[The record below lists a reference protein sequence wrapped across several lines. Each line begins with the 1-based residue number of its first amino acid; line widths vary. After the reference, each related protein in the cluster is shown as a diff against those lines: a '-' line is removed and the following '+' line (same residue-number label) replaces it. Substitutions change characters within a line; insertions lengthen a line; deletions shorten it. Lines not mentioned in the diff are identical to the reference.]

1 MLDDRPPHVLI
12 IDDNAQNVAL
22 ITAQLRRA
30 GYTVSAAATGRLGLE
45 AARQGPDVILL
56 DVLMPGLDGY
66 EVCRHLKADEA
77 TRPIP
82 VIMLTSLR
90 DRSDKIR
97 ALEAGADD
105 FLSKPVD
112 RAELLARVRSL
123 VRSKRLFDEL
133 ARSRDEIARQA
144 EQLGAEK
151 SRAEAI
157 LYSISDGVF
166 TTDPDGRVTMLN
178 PAAEEITGTTFERA
192 VGRIWSDAL
201 GVRDTSGQA
210 LSSDTCP
217 LCTAARTGQPV
228 APREL
233 SVRRPNGSS
242 AVISVAAS
250 PVRRAGGEVSGI
262 VAVFRDV
269 TRQREAEHLKD
280 ELISLVSH
288 ELRTPLAS
296 IVGFS
301 ELLLL
306 REPLSDTGRSCA
318 ETINR
323 EAQRLS
329 TLINDFLDIER
340 LESGRISYHFRSL
353 PLQEVIEEVLD
364 GLRTQLAG
372 FRVACDLPGEPLIVR
387 VDRARLAQVLIN
399 IISNAVKYSPGGG
412 WIRIAARAE
421 RDVVIVSVSDTG
433 LGIPGEAIPH
443 LFEKFYR
450 VDRTEHREIRG
461 TGLGLAICRRII
473 EGWGGRIWAES
484 AGPGQGSTFSFTL
497 PHGTTASVPAAAREL
512 RRDPHGAAG
521 ERVLPR
527 C

>member
-22 ITAQLRRA
+22 ITAQSRRA
-30 GYTVSAAATGRLGLE
+30 GYAVTAATTGRLGLE

-66 EVCRHLKADEA
+66 EVCRHLKADDA
-77 TRPIP
+77 TRSIP

-166 TTDPDGRVTMLN
+166 ATDPDGRVTMLN
-178 PAAEEITGTTFERA
+178 PAAEEIAGITFEQA

-201 GVRDTSGQA
+201 GVRDASGQA
-210 LSSDTCP
+210 LSSDICP
-217 LCTAARTGQPV
+217 LCAAARTGQPV

-262 VAVFRDV
+262 VAVFRV

-329 TLINDFLDIER
+329 ILINDFLDIER

-353 PLQEVIEEVLD
+353 
-364 GLRTQLAG
+364 
-372 FRVACDLPGEPLIVR
+372 
-387 VDRARLAQVLIN
+387 
-399 IISNAVKYSPGGG
+399 
-412 WIRIAARAE
+412 
-421 RDVVIVSVSDTG
+421 
-433 LGIPGEAIPH
+433 
-443 LFEKFYR
+443 
-450 VDRTEHREIRG
+450 
-461 TGLGLAICRRII
+461 
-473 EGWGGRIWAES
+473 
-484 AGPGQGSTFSFTL
+484 
-497 PHGTTASVPAAAREL
+497 
-512 RRDPHGAAG
+512 
-521 ERVLPR
+521 
-527 C
+527 

>member
-166 TTDPDGRVTMLN
+166 TTD
-178 PAAEEITGTTFERA
+178 
-192 VGRIWSDAL
+192 
-201 GVRDTSGQA
+201 
-210 LSSDTCP
+210 
-217 LCTAARTGQPV
+217 
-228 APREL
+228 
-233 SVRRPNGSS
+233 
-242 AVISVAAS
+242 
-250 PVRRAGGEVSGI
+250 
-262 VAVFRDV
+262 
-269 TRQREAEHLKD
+269 
-280 ELISLVSH
+280 
-288 ELRTPLAS
+288 
-296 IVGFS
+296 
-301 ELLLL
+301 
-306 REPLSDTGRSCA
+306 
-318 ETINR
+318 
-323 EAQRLS
+323 
-329 TLINDFLDIER
+329 
-340 LESGRISYHFRSL
+340 
-353 PLQEVIEEVLD
+353 
-364 GLRTQLAG
+364 
-372 FRVACDLPGEPLIVR
+372 
-387 VDRARLAQVLIN
+387 
-399 IISNAVKYSPGGG
+399 
-412 WIRIAARAE
+412 
-421 RDVVIVSVSDTG
+421 
-433 LGIPGEAIPH
+433 
-443 LFEKFYR
+443 
-450 VDRTEHREIRG
+450 
-461 TGLGLAICRRII
+461 
-473 EGWGGRIWAES
+473 
-484 AGPGQGSTFSFTL
+484 
-497 PHGTTASVPAAAREL
+497 
-512 RRDPHGAAG
+512 
-521 ERVLPR
+521 
-527 C
+527 